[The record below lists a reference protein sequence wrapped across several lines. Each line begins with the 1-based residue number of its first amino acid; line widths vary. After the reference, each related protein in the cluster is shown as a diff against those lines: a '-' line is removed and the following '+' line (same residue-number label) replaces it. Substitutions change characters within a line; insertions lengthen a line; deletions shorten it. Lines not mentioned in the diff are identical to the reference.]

1 MGLMLHSSREGGAT
15 FKIVP
20 QEIIQSGL
28 LRLLPRNM
36 LQNPENWSSQVFHW
50 QKIDGKFWNSPNWK
64 YCKNTYEKGLYKF
77 IVVLYSIKYH
87 SCTQLDLAESELTE
101 RIQDL
106 AEAATTNVL

>member
-36 LQNPENWSSQVFHW
+36 LQNPEN
-50 QKIDGKFWNSPNWK
+50 
-64 YCKNTYEKGLYKF
+64 
-77 IVVLYSIKYH
+77 
-87 SCTQLDLAESELTE
+87 
-101 RIQDL
+101 
-106 AEAATTNVL
+106 